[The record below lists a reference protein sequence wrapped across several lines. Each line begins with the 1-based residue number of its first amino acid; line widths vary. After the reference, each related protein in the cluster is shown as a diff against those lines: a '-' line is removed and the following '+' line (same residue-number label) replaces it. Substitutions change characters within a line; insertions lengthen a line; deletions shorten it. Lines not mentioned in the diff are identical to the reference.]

1 MKKLIALL
9 LVLATALSLFAGCG
23 ALFGKKETKKKG
35 GTLTIGLPSNAMVS
49 DYKNNDL
56 TKWLEKETGYTL
68 EFQVFSGSEAV
79 TQITTMAV
87 GDETLPDIIFGI
99 PMDEGTIRKFGKDG
113 YFQDLTKFFADKDG
127 ASKTFWTRLEENYTK
142 DQQEDIKRKLVD
154 SSTGAYYYVP
164 TMETSLVD
172 YIDYQMWINQTWL
185 DKLGL
190 PMPTDIDSLYN
201 TLVAFKERDPNG
213 NGKKDEIPLFG
224 SQETSMGGDVINW
237 IINMFIYMNDRRTF
251 NLTKNDEIYVPFTTD
266 EYREALKFLNKL
278 YKEGLINSTF
288 YSTKNDAMPAMV
300 TPASGTAM
308 VGIFAGHLTLHTS
321 LNSPV
326 LEQYVSLP
334 LWSPSVINDANFSR
348 SIFITRDCKAPEKAF
363 DLIMTMWSEEASY
376 RFRYGV
382 EGVNWEYA
390 PKGSVSDYGLPA
402 TIKIL
407 NDPLG
412 SQNTCMWSGACGGLN
427 VYAEGEAA
435 LYDGETNPWLAMRA
449 AMAAESRKNSDAANE
464 KYVDG
469 KIKVCPTL
477 VFTPEE
483 ASEIEAQ
490 RSGCDKYY
498 KSSRTDFIKGT
509 MNPNSDSD
517 WNAYLKELNKL
528 GLEDWIAVAQKAYN
542 RATL

>member
-9 LVLATALSLFAGCG
+9 LVLVTVLSLMAGCS
-23 ALFGKKETKKKG
+23 ALTGNKDKKKKG
-35 GTLTIGLPSNAMVS
+35 GTLTIGLPSNAMVA

-68 EFQVFSGSEAV
+68 EFQVLSSEAT
-79 TQITTMAV
+79 TQLSTMAV
-87 GDETLPDIIFGI
+87 GGETMPDIVYGI
-99 PMDEGTIRKFGKDG
+99 PMAEGTIRKFGKDG
-113 YFQDLTKFFADKDG
+113 YFLDLSKYFADRNG
-127 ASKTFWTRLEENYTK
+127 ASKIFWDRVEANYTK
-142 DQQEDIKRKLVD
+142 NEQDDIKRKMVD
-154 SSTGAYYYVP
+154 ASTGGIYYVP

-172 YIDYQMWINQTWL
+172 YIDYQMWINKTWL

-190 PMPTDIDSLYN
+190 PMPTDVDSLYN

-213 NGKKDEIPLFG
+213 NGRKDEVPLFG
-224 SQETSMGGDVINW
+224 SEATTMGGDVINW
-237 IINMFIYMNDRRTF
+237 IINMYIYFNDRRIF
-251 NLTKNDEIYVPFTTD
+251 NIDSSDKVYAPFTTD

-334 LWSPSVINDANFSR
+334 LWSPSVVNDANFMR
-348 SIFITRDCKAPEKAF
+348 STFITYSCKEPDKAF
-363 DLIMTMWSEEASY
+363 DLLMTMWSEEASY

-390 PKGSVSDYGLPA
+390 PKGSVSDYGLEA
-402 TIKIL
+402 KIKIL

-412 SQNTCMWSGACGGLN
+412 QMNTCMWSGACGGLN

-449 AMAAESRKNSDAANE
+449 QMAADSRKNSDEANK
-464 KYVDG
+464 KYLKD
-469 KIKVCPTL
+469 KICPVL

-483 ASEIEAQ
+483 GSAIEAQ
-490 RSGCDKYY
+490 STGCSTYF

-509 MNPNSDSD
+509 MNPNSDAD

-528 GLEDWIAVAQKAYN
+528 GLKDWVDVAQKAYN
-542 RATL
+542 RDTL